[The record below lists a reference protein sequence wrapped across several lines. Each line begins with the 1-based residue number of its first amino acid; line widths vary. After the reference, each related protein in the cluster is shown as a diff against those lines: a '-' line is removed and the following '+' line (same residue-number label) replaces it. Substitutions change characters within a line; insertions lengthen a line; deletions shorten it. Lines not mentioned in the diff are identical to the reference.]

1 MDFRILGPL
10 EVLADGQPLR
20 LGGAKQRA
28 LLVALLVQLNRVVT
42 AERLIELVWGDEP
55 PETSPNVLQV
65 YVSQLRKVL
74 EPARRRGE
82 PPRILTGGARGYAL
96 LVEPD
101 RLDLQ
106 RFQRLA
112 DDGRAARLAG
122 DPREAARLL
131 RAALALWRGP
141 ALADI
146 TDEPFVVAERARLE
160 ELRLTALEERIEAD
174 LELGQQAQVVAELQT
189 LVAEHPLRERL
200 CGRLMLAL
208 YRSGRQAEASTV
220 FHRLRNALDEAE
232 GMEPGSALQQLLT
245 QILNQ
250 DPRLNL
256 APTPIPQ
263 QQPTK
268 HNLPLQ
274 LTSFVGRE
282 KELSE
287 LRRSLSEGR
296 LVSLVGPAGVGKT
309 RLALQAANG
318 LVANHRDGVWLV
330 ELAPISDAGLAPQAI
345 ASVVT
350 PREQPGRLPVDS
362 LVSELRNRD
371 VLLLLDNCE
380 HLLESVAAAVESI
393 LRQCSGVRVL
403 VTSRERLSLA
413 GERIV
418 QVRPLA
424 TTELEATLPLETL
437 LRFDA
442 VHLFTDRAGLVV
454 PSFSLNATNAKTIVQ
469 ICRRLEGIPLA
480 LELAAAH
487 MNAISAEAM
496 LDRLDDRF
504 RLLGHSRGGTAHHRT
519 LRAALDWSHGL
530 LAEEEKVLF
539 RRLSVFVGGFQLE
552 SAEAVCGFEP
562 LAPDDVVAL
571 MARLVDKSLV
581 TAEPGPNTQAYRLLE
596 TMREYAEQ
604 RLAEVGEVDDVR
616 ARHARRYVSLAETDR
631 PLLRSLE
638 NAAWLARMMQ
648 EEGNLRAALEWS
660 ASVDSCTEAAELGL
674 KLATALGPF
683 WESRGLWME
692 GRQWLELFLNHL
704 PETNAVKGQALFWAG
719 WLAMRVSGADEAQ
732 TRAREAHSI
741 GQQYGDDLVLAMSLL
756 LLGYSVWFLEQ
767 WSLGEKRLEESERL
781 FASIGDPRGLAIVL
795 AYRAEFRRLQGDL
808 TAAND
813 LADRGLAFARDA
825 NMAVGSSVDTAKN
838 LTLLQSGD
846 VEGACARWLEG
857 LRRPG
862 QEVVYTAC
870 GLLGL
875 AGAAAVQGRPHRALR
890 LESAASSLRA
900 KWGLHPA
907 PIGSPLQ
914 KVFDKLLEPARQ
926 ALDDDARTK
935 AAAEGCLMSDEE
947 AIDYALSDND

>member
-504 RLLGHSRGGTAHHRT
+504 RLLGHSRGATAHHRT
-519 LRAALDWSHGL
+519 LRAALDWSHAL

-616 ARHARRYVSLAETDR
+616 ARHARRYLSLAETDR

-683 WESRGLWME
+683 WESRGLWTE
-692 GRQWLELFLNHL
+692 GRRWLDLFLRQR
-704 PETNAVKGQALFWAG
+704 PETTATRGHALFWGG
-719 WLAMRVSGADEAQ
+719 WLAFRTSETDTVHL
-732 TRAREAHSI
+732 RANEGRTIAK
-741 GQQYGDDLVLAMSLL
+741 QLGDRQLLAMIDLL
-756 LLGYSVWFLEQ
+756 VGYTDQLQERWSASEEHLKHSEQ
-767 WSLGEKRLEESERL
+767 M
-781 FASIGDPRGLAIVL
+781 FASLGDPRGLAVVL
-795 AYRAEFRRLQGDL
+795 AYLAESARIRGDL
-808 TAAND
+808 VPAES
-813 LADRGLAFARDA
+813 LVDRALAFARAA
-825 NMAVGSSVDTAKN
+825 NMEVGSSADTTKSLVLLAKGD
-838 LTLLQSGD
+838 LQ
-846 VEGACARWLEG
+846 AAKTRWQYG
-857 LRRPG
+857 LRRPR
-862 QEVVYTAC
+862 QEVVYIRVAMM
-870 GLLGL
+870 GL
-875 AGAAAVQGRPHRALR
+875 AALAAEQGRVRRALR
-890 LESAASSLRA
+890 LEAAGIALKQ
-900 KWGLHPA
+900 KWQLHTGPA
-907 PIGSPLQ
+907 GSPM
-914 KVFDKLLEPARQ
+914 DKTFARFLEPARQ
-926 ALDDDARTK
+926 ALDDAIR
-935 AAAEGCLMSDEE
+935 AQLAAEGHLMSDEE
-947 AIDYALSDND
+947 AIDYALSDRD